1 MPDLLF
7 LVPFSS
13 SHERFAIQ
21 GEERQ
26 GDYFTGVSLSSPTK
40 LSSPPRPGAELRKVR
55 GITAADARM
64 RFCPLSLAPKRHPYQ
79 VDMSTHLEYLQQIN
93 HLCKVEELQA
103 TLADVA
109 ELVTVRGRPV
119 ESFGRLRTTV
129 LQLADDHPDRLDAI
143 LAQLHELLSKL
154 TAAQVDNVGS
164 GELARSCGQQLRH
177 AIKALSDDGESAPVV
192 VRPRRNGAPRQSH
205 LEDKLE
211 TLCSLY
217 PEGASATAAA
227 FCEQAREAAGGITW
241 IPGANAK
248 GYRREDRLALAAVHK
263 LLESMAKVRHEL
275 DAGRIARKVCVERL
289 DQLLST
295 SGYEILAKIRAAK
308 ATRDNSEESA
318 GSHTVDDGRG
328 MFTLGQADLTARKRE
343 IYRSGGQRR
352 EWYYS

>member
-1 MPDLLF
+1 MASRTLGMPDLLF

-129 LQLADDHPDRLDAI
+129 LQLADNHPDRLDAI

-164 GELARSCGQQLRH
+164 GELARSCGQQLVRPPTCEHAAWKLTRRPFFDPQRH

-289 DQLLST
+289 DQLLVSPH
-295 SGYEILAKIRAAK
+295 
-308 ATRDNSEESA
+308 SA
-318 GSHTVDDGRG
+318 SLVLL
-328 MFTLGQADLTARKRE
+328 FF
-343 IYRSGGQRR
+343 S
-352 EWYYS
+352 